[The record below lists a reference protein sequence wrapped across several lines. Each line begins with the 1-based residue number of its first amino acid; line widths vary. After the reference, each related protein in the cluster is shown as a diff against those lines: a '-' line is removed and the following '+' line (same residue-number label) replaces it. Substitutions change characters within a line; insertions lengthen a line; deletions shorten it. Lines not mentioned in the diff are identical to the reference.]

1 MRDKK
6 RLDVL
11 LAVNTIA
18 AVLTCFQ
25 FYLFCACLNRGLQR
39 MLLFQKLGHSIKR
52 VPFPAL

>member
-52 VPFPAL
+52 VPFPA